1 MTQKL
6 KNRLQ
11 KMKFQKHQ
19 TRKTEIEEASEDDK
33 IYIELYRKRTMEL
46 LGKTVSAQT
55 FSRIPT
61 KALDFSRAFFQR
73 KYIDFVVK
81 TTIME
86 LQIDGESY
94 ERSY

>member
-55 FSRIPT
+55 FSKRPM

-81 TTIME
+81 TTIIE
-86 LQIDGESY
+86 VQIDGESY

>member
-46 LGKTVSAQT
+46 LGIQNENVSG
-55 FSRIPT
+55 
-61 KALDFSRAFFQR
+61 
-73 KYIDFVVK
+73 
-81 TTIME
+81 TTGRG
-86 LQIDGESY
+86 L
-94 ERSY
+94 RSQHI